1 MAIYIL
7 SLLSDLF
14 INASSILNPK
24 SIEWME
30 TPFFTRCFLPALSGI
45 LLALSFPG
53 PPLQFL
59 AFFYHPQWAY
69 VGFLPLFFA
78 LQNSQSRHI
87 LYSGWLSGFTFN
99 LLCLY
104 WVAYTQGGGPAVVGG
119 TLLLAAYLG
128 LFVAVWS
135 LAIHKIVARWGL
147 FGWLAAPTLWTAQEY
162 ALSLGELGFPWLLLG
177 HAQSGQTTF
186 VQFASITG
194 VYGVSFWVVLIN
206 VLLFLLCYTRGIQ
219 RAVLGMA
226 LVASFVFPW
235 IHAHNVIDRK
245 TPTRSLRVALIQP
258 NISLEEKWGRGGLER
273 SLDRLAHLS
282 YGTAAEL
289 PELIVW
295 PETALPCYLA
305 LTDDCR
311 RQTAAFVNEINIP
324 LLTGASHY
332 DRVLQQPYN
341 AAFFL
346 QPNQIEIPHYAKM
359 HLVPFGERTPYR
371 DRIPFLGQ
379 IDWTQLTGDLGP
391 AEFAPGRRRT
401 IFSHERAN
409 FAVLICFESVF
420 PDLVRRH
427 VLAGAQVLIN
437 ITNDSWFG
445 RSAGPYQHA
454 LLNAMRAIENRVAIA
469 RSATSGQSLFIDRF
483 GRRYQMSEIFT
494 EAALVGN
501 VSVAQSGSFYSRNG
515 DLFAYCCLLFSAFF
529 LIVLRM
535 RNRANL

>member
-1 MAIYIL
+1 M
-7 SLLSDLF
+7 
-14 INASSILNPK
+14 
-24 SIEWME
+24 
-30 TPFFTRCFLPALSGI
+30 
-45 LLALSFPG
+45 
-53 PPLQFL
+53 
-59 AFFYHPQWAY
+59 
-69 VGFLPLFFA
+69 
-78 LQNSQSRHI
+78 
-87 LYSGWLSGFTFN
+87 
-99 LLCLY
+99 
-104 WVAYTQGGGPAVVGG
+104 
-119 TLLLAAYLG
+119 
-128 LFVAVWS
+128 
-135 LAIHKIVARWGL
+135 
-147 FGWLAAPTLWTAQEY
+147 
-162 ALSLGELGFPWLLLG
+162 
-177 HAQSGQTTF
+177 
-186 VQFASITG
+186 
-194 VYGVSFWVVLIN
+194 
-206 VLLFLLCYTRGIQ
+206 
-219 RAVLGMA
+219 
-226 LVASFVFPW
+226 
-235 IHAHNVIDRK
+235 
-245 TPTRSLRVALIQP
+245 
-258 NISLEEKWGRGGLER
+258 EEKWGRGGLER

-282 YGTAAEL
+282 YETIAER

-305 LTDDCR
+305 LTADCR
-311 RQTAAFVNEINIP
+311 RQTAAFVDEINVP

-332 DRVLQQPYN
+332 DRVLQKPYN

-346 QPNQIEIPHYAKM
+346 RPDQIEIPHYAKM
-359 HLVPFGERTPYR
+359 HLVPFGEKTPYR

-454 LLNAMRAIENRVAIA
+454 LLNSMRAIENRVAIA

-494 EAALVGN
+494 KAALVGN
-501 VSVAQSGSFYSRNG
+501 VCVAQSGSFYSRNG
-515 DLFAYCCLLFSAFF
+515 DLFAYCCLLFSAFC
-529 LIVLRM
+529 LIVLHM

>member
-1 MAIYIL
+1 
-7 SLLSDLF
+7 
-14 INASSILNPK
+14 
-24 SIEWME
+24 ME
-30 TPFFTRCFLPALSGI
+30 TPLFTRWFLPALSGI

-53 PPLQFL
+53 PPLQGL
-59 AFFYHPQWAY
+59 ALFYHPQWAY
-69 VGFLPLFFA
+69 VALLPLLFA
-78 LQNSQSRHI
+78 LHNGSSKHV
-87 LYSGWLSGFTFN
+87 LYGGWLSGLTFN

-119 TLLLAAYLG
+119 TLLLAVYLG

-135 LAIHKIVARWGL
+135 LSISKIVAHWGL
-147 FGWLAAPTLWTAQEY
+147 FGWLAAPALWTAQEY

-194 VYGVSFWVVLIN
+194 VYGVSFWIVLIN
-206 VLLFLLCYTRGIQ
+206 VLLFLLCYARGNR
-219 RAVLGMA
+219 RAILSMGLA
-226 LVASFVFPW
+226 ASFVFPW
-235 IHAHNVIDRK
+235 IHARSVIDRE
-245 TPTRSLRVALIQP
+245 TPTHSLRVALIQP
-258 NISLEEKWGRGGLER
+258 NLSMEEKWERGGLER
-273 SLDRLAHLS
+273 SLNRLTRLS
-282 YGTAAEL
+282 YETAEKR
-289 PELIVW
+289 PDLIVW

-305 LTDDCR
+305 HTADCR
-311 RQTAAFVNEINIP
+311 RQTTNFVDEINIP

-346 QPNQIEIPHYAKM
+346 RPNQIEIPHYAKM

-371 DRIPFLGQ
+371 DGIPFFGQ

-391 AEFAPGRRRT
+391 AEFAPGHRRT
-401 IFSHERAN
+401 IFSHERGN

-494 EAALVGN
+494 EAALVGT

-515 DLFAYCCLLFSAFF
+515 DLFAYCCLLFSAFC

-535 RNRANL
+535 RSRVKL